1 MTNPESKYRTLV
13 AIIVLLL
20 VTNIAVLAYFMLNK
34 KSEKRQ
40 KSRPGFENVLQREVG
55 FNEQQVA
62 QFKELKATHWATA
75 KQQME
80 QLKQVKLNLF
90 RLTREENTPDSVI
103 NAKVDSIASLQKQIE
118 LNSFQHF
125 KATRQICTP
134 EQQPAY
140 DSLMKRIITRMGR
153 NGSKA
158 PEKDK
163 K

>member
-1 MTNPESKYRTLV
+1 MTNPQSKYRTLI

-20 VTNIAVLAYFMLNK
+20 VTNMAVLAYFMMNK
-34 KSEKRQ
+34 KSNSHE
-40 KSRPGFENVLQREVG
+40 KSRPGFENVLQKEVG

-75 KQQME
+75 RQQME
-80 QLKQVKLNLF
+80 ELKKVKLNLF

-103 NAKVDSIASLQKQIE
+103 TAKADSIANLQKQIE

-125 KATRQICTP
+125 KATRKICTP
-134 EQQPAY
+134 GQQPAY

-153 NGSKA
+153 GGVKNSDR
-158 PEKDK
+158 DK